1 MKLLDR
7 LLGRAGIHRTKRSQA
22 AEDSAGSTMSRKLSL
37 PQAPAY
43 TYAVGDLHGR
53 FDLYKKLEDHIITEH
68 AEDSAPVLL
77 VLLGDIIDRGPQSAE
92 LVEHLCASPPKGLV
106 RVALMGNHE
115 EMFSRFLSAP
125 EASKDWIS
133 WGGEETLA
141 SYGIYL
147 DRSVPMEEALRRA
160 WLSSSVNVPKAH
172 RTFFE
177 TLPIS
182 LTLPDWFFCH
192 ASIDPA
198 IALDAQSKSELLWGN
213 PSRLRGKTLEKVIVH
228 GHTIVETPVLD
239 DWEVNLDTGAYKT
252 GCLSAICLRP
262 GVIPNLLQFNDTEGP
277 LDATSTAPTE

>member
-7 LLGRAGIHRTKRSQA
+7 LLGRAGMHRTTRAQGS
-22 AEDSAGSTMSRKLSL
+22 EDSTAPSMSRKLSL

-68 AEDSAPVLL
+68 AKDSAPVLL

-92 LVEHLCASPPKGLV
+92 LIEHLCAPPPKGLV

-115 EMFSRFLSAP
+115 EMFNRFLSAP
-125 EASKDWIS
+125 ERSKDWIS

-147 DRSVPMEEALRRA
+147 DRSLPMEDALRRA
-160 WLSSSVNVPKAH
+160 WLSGSVNIPKAH

-198 IALDAQSKSELLWGN
+198 IALDAQPKSELLWGN
-213 PSRLRGKTLEKVIVH
+213 PSRLQGRTLEKVIVH
-228 GHTIVETPVLD
+228 GHVIVETPRLE

-262 GVIPNLLQFNDTEGP
+262 DAAPTLLQFHDTEDP
-277 LDATSTAPTE
+277 LNATRPAPTE